1 MTNQSTKLSFR
12 QLSTNISAHLKAI
25 ASQRQKGTVERIVS
39 KIEQQMPD
47 TQIVVS
53 ETSSRSL
60 IDIITDENN
69 QSSFVP
75 TDGFDEPSV
84 ATAVANIVE
93 RSQRQ

>member
-1 MTNQSTKLSFR
+1 MTNQSTKLSLR
-12 QLSTNISAHLKAI
+12 QLSTNISVHLKAI
-25 ASQRQKGTVERIVS
+25 ASQSQKGTVERIVS
-39 KIEQQMPD
+39 EIEQQMPD

-75 TDGFDEPSV
+75 TDDFDEPSV